1 MTALA
6 MSGDRERCITAGM
19 DGYLSKPIR
28 PQELDQ
34 ILDSYLALTN
44 GPAAAIAH
52 PDTANRSVD
61 VVQLLERI
69 DGDRTLL
76 GELVDLFRE
85 DYPNSLRAVQEA
97 IDTQDSDSLRST
109 SHALKGAL
117 ANLSAIQASTL
128 AAELEVIG
136 KSPNLTQAQAT
147 LDRLSHE
154 LVNVKRALEAI
165 CPTHA
170 E

>member
-1 MTALA
+1 
-6 MSGDRERCITAGM
+6 M

-34 ILDSYLALTN
+34 VLDSYLALTN
-44 GPAAAIAH
+44 GPPVPIDH
-52 PDTANRSVD
+52 PHIANRSVD

-69 DGDRTLL
+69 DGDRALL
-76 GELVDLFRE
+76 AELVDLFRE
-85 DYPNSLRAVQEA
+85 DYPGTLHAVQEA
-97 IDTQDSDSLRST
+97 IDTQDSDRLRST

-128 AAELEVIG
+128 AAELEAIG
-136 KSPNLTQAQAT
+136 NSPNLAQAQAT
-147 LDRLSHE
+147 LDRLVHE
-154 LVNVKRALEAI
+154 LVNVKQALETL
-165 CPTHA
+165 CPAHA